1 MASVRQTA
9 GGRHFHLQTKLIIVI
24 LFIFARRNIMDP
36 YRVLLADDEE
46 EIRAGISRKI
56 DWASL
61 GFELVGEAENGEV
74 ALELAEQLHPD
85 VVLTDIKMPFMD
97 GLELCR
103 RLRQSLPAAKLVV
116 FSGFDDFEYARQA
129 VSMGVSEYILK
140 PINAPEL
147 TAVLEKLRDQLDQQR
162 MERRDMET
170 LRRRYDESLPTLR
183 ELFYTRLLDGSLPA
197 DQIAARAARYE
208 ITLGPGPWTVALAY
222 AGNSLE
228 EEAARDELLLL
239 SIRAFLEKYFSL
251 DGCSARAVLYGDM
264 VALLVQLENAR
275 SLYPL
280 LRELDR
286 LSLLSQSYLGL
297 PLTAGVGQP
306 CSKPEDLHYSA
317 EGARAA
323 LDYRVLGGGS
333 RIIYIGDLEPQSAAP
348 LSFEEEDQRVLTSA
362 IKLGT
367 PEQVKT
373 VVRSLIDRLQQAG
386 LSSSRCDL
394 FLLEL
399 TACLVRLARAG
410 GIAVADVFGANFT
423 GVVPI
428 AAFSSLDELCQWL
441 EAHCLKLHDMLGR
454 RRLDSTGQLIE
465 RAKAYIADHY
475 TDAQLSVD
483 SLCSHLHLSPTYFST
498 LFKREVGMSFIAY
511 VTQVRMERASQL
523 LQDTD
528 EKTYRIAE
536 QTGYTDPNYFS
547 YVFKRHFGIS
557 PSKFR
562 AGQGRTN

>member
-1 MASVRQTA
+1 M
-9 GGRHFHLQTKLIIVI
+9 
-24 LFIFARRNIMDP
+24 
-36 YRVLLADDEE
+36 
-46 EIRAGISRKI
+46 
-56 DWASL
+56 
-61 GFELVGEAENGEV
+61 
-74 ALELAEQLHPD
+74 
-85 VVLTDIKMPFMD
+85 
-97 GLELCR
+97 
-103 RLRQSLPAAKLVV
+103 
-116 FSGFDDFEYARQA
+116 SG
-129 VSMGVSEYILK
+129 ILK

-183 ELFYTRLLDGSLPA
+183 ELFYTGLLDSLPA

-348 LSFEEEDQRVLTSA
+348 LSFKEEDQRVLTSA

-373 VVRSLIDRLQQAG
+373 VVRSLIDRLQQQAG
-386 LSSSRCDL
+386 LSSSALRPVP
-394 FLLEL
+394 
-399 TACLVRLARAG
+399 A
-410 GIAVADVFGANFT
+410 GAN
-423 GVVPI
+423 
-428 AAFSSLDELCQWL
+428 
-441 EAHCLKLHDMLGR
+441 
-454 RRLDSTGQLIE
+454 RL
-465 RAKAYIADHY
+465 
-475 TDAQLSVD
+475 
-483 SLCSHLHLSPTYFST
+483 
-498 LFKREVGMSFIAY
+498 
-511 VTQVRMERASQL
+511 VTEGWPAPAVLR
-523 LQDTD
+523 
-528 EKTYRIAE
+528 
-536 QTGYTDPNYFS
+536 
-547 YVFKRHFGIS
+547 
-557 PSKFR
+557 
-562 AGQGRTN
+562 